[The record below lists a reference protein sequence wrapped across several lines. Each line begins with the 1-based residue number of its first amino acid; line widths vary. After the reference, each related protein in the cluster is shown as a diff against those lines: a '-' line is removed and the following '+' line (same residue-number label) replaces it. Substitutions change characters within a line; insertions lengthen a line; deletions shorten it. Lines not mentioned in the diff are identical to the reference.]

1 MGIRKNRSKQSNNS
15 VGNISTLTLTQ
26 RSRAIHTMFYGL
38 TTLASMTVVAPFAY
52 AADAAQV
59 QTALKHYDVPAG
71 PLATRLNDLARTAG
85 VLLSFDPAL
94 AEGKRTNGISGDYAL
109 PDAFARLLAGSDVE
123 AVAISDGRYTLK
135 TLPVVPIQRGAEL
148 NATTLPEVR
157 VSAAMSH
164 KETAY
169 GPVTGYVAKRSA
181 TATKTDTPI
190 IEIPQSIS
198 VITRDE
204 LDDRG
209 VQGMTEALR
218 YVPGVVVDNFGYEPR
233 GFEYLLMRGF
243 NGTNSANYRDS
254 LHQLTEGLYFASF
267 LSEPYGIER
276 IEVMRGPSSIMFGKG
291 DAGGVVNRVSKL
303 PSRDA
308 MREIEVRVG
317 NFNRKQIN
325 ADLGGTLNE
334 DGTLLY
340 RIVGLGLDTD
350 TQVKYANGER
360 PSIERQYLAPS
371 LTWHPSADTSITVL
385 ADMLKNSTGASPFY
399 MVAPN
404 GVLTRTMPADPS
416 FVNYKQDQYS
426 IGYKVEHHFND
437 IWTIRQ
443 NFRHAQTDVK
453 VREVNPVDY
462 LEDGQT
468 LLRSAISTKERV
480 KQTLFDTQLQA
491 KLKTGMAEHTVL
503 FGVDSN
509 RADLTLNAFASAVTP
524 PLNVFSP
531 VYNQT
536 IPNPEILAADGKQ
549 RIQQLGFYLQ
559 DQVKFNQR
567 WILTLG
573 GRQDRVKTIHNDVP
587 QGIAETSKQNAF
599 SGRAGLTYLVSN
611 GLAPYISYSESFVP
625 QVSSTF
631 DGRLLDPSRG
641 RQYEIGIKYQP
652 KNSNSLYTAA
662 IFDLTKTN
670 VATPDLN
677 PEHLALNPFA
687 SIQTGAIRSRGL
699 ELEARTELTRN
710 LNAIG
715 AFTYNDVEV
724 TKSNDVDLGKVPPR
738 VPKTT
743 ASLWLDYK
751 PSGPAWQGFGFGSGV
766 RYTDSRFNDPT
777 NTSSLPSFTLFD
789 AGARYESGHWRYA
802 LNAANLFNKEYI
814 STKNTFTYFLGTQRT
829 VIASVKYRW

>member
-1 MGIRKNRSKQSNNS
+1 MGIWKNRGKQYNNVES
-15 VGNISTLTLTQ
+15 ISILTLTQ
-26 RSRAIHTMFYGL
+26 RSRAIHTMFYGFA
-38 TTLASMTVVAPFAY
+38 TLASMAVAAPFAY
-52 AADAAQV
+52 AADSAQV
-59 QTALKHYDVPAG
+59 QTALKHYNVPTG
-71 PLATRLNDLARTAG
+71 PLATRLNDLARAAG

-94 AEGKRTNGISGDYAL
+94 AEGKHTNGISGAYAL
-109 PDAFARLLAGSDVE
+109 PDAFARLLAGSDLE

-135 TLPVVPIQRGAEL
+135 TLPIAPIPRGAEL

-157 VSAAMSH
+157 VSATMSN

-233 GFEYLLMRGF
+233 GFEYILMRGF
-243 NGTNSANYRDS
+243 NGTNSANFRDS
-254 LHQLTEGLYFASF
+254 LHQLTEGLFYASF
-267 LSEPYGIER
+267 ISEPYGVER

-308 MREIEVRVG
+308 LREIEVRVG
-317 NFNRKQIN
+317 NFNRKQVN
-325 ADLGGTLNE
+325 VDVGGTLNE
-334 DGTLLY
+334 DRTLLY
-340 RIVGLGLDTD
+340 RIVGVGLDAD
-350 TQVKYANGER
+350 TQVKYPNGQGT
-360 PSIERQYLAPS
+360 SLDRQYLAPS
-371 LTWHPSADTSITVL
+371 LTWHPSVDTSITLL
-385 ADMLKNSTGASPFY
+385 ADVLKNTSNASPFFL
-399 MVAPN
+399 VAPN
-404 GVLTRTMPADPS
+404 GVLTRTMAADPGVVKYRQS
-416 FVNYKQDQYS
+416 QSS

-437 IWTIRQ
+437 TWTIRQ
-443 NFRHAQTDVK
+443 NFRHAQTSVK
-453 VREVNPVDY
+453 VREVNAVDF
-462 LEDGQT
+462 LEDGET
-468 LLRSAISTKERV
+468 LLRSTTFSNERV
-480 KQTLFDTQLQA
+480 KQTLIDTQLQA
-491 KLKTGMAEHTVL
+491 KLRTGMAEHTML
-503 FGVDSN
+503 FGIDAN
-509 RADLTLNAFASAVTP
+509 RADLTLNALVSAVTP
-524 PLNVFSP
+524 TLNVFSP
-531 VYNQT
+531 IYNQT
-536 IPNPEILAADGKQ
+536 IPDPDILAADGKQ
-549 RIQQLGFYLQ
+549 RVQQVGFYLQ

-573 GRQDRVKTIHNDVP
+573 GRQDRVKTVHNDVP
-587 QGIAETSKQNAF
+587 QGIAETSTQSAF
-599 SGRAGLTYLVSN
+599 SGRAGLTYLASN
-611 GLAPYISYSESFVP
+611 GLAPYVSYAESFVP
-625 QVSSTF
+625 QVASTF

-652 KNSNSLYTAA
+652 KNSSSLYTAA

-677 PEHLALNPFA
+677 PEHLVLNPFA

-724 TKSNDVDLGKVPPR
+724 TKSNDIDLGKVPPR

-743 ASLWLDYK
+743 ASFWLDYK
-751 PSGPAWQGFGFGSGV
+751 PSEPAWQGFGFGSGV
-766 RYTDSRFNDPT
+766 RYTASRFNDPT
-777 NTSSLPSFTLFD
+777 NSSSLPSFTLFD

-802 LNAANLFNKEYI
+802 LNAANLFNKQYI
-814 STKNTFTYFLGTQRT
+814 STQNTFTHFLGTQRT
-829 VIASVKYRW
+829 IIASVKYRW